1 MPRDEDALTDSDRY
15 EGAPA
20 PWENDQLF
28 GHAEAELLLL
38 NAYRTGRLPNAFVVG
53 GPEGIGKATLAW
65 RFARFVLSYPDPD
78 SEAVR
83 RAPSLRVAADHPVA
97 RRIIA
102 RAHSDVIVLRREYNE
117 RTRKFF
123 TEIRVEDVRKM
134 LHRFQHSSSA
144 GGFRIAILDSAENLN
159 RASANALLKIVEEP
173 PARSIFLIIAQRPA
187 VLLPTIRSRS
197 NLLRLRPL
205 PRAAVAAA
213 VRALG
218 SPWADRPEDAIER
231 AAAHSGGSVRQA
243 LRLLEG
249 AAMTLLDQTH
259 RLLENLPEVDWK
271 GVHALADHLGD
282 GDTDGF
288 DNVVAA
294 VLDWLNAQV
303 QTGAAGGRL
312 ARLAPYAE
320 VWEKVVNAARETEA
334 LNLDKRP
341 LLLSLFAELATAS
354 AGGPS

>member
-1 MPRDEDALTDSDRY
+1 MARDEDAQTDSDRY
-15 EGAPA
+15 GGAPA
-20 PWENDQLF
+20 PWESAQLF
-28 GHAEAELLLL
+28 GHVEAEQVLLD
-38 NAYRTGRLPNAFVVG
+38 AYRTHRLPNAFVVG

-65 RFARFVLSYPDPD
+65 RFARFVLTNPEPD
-78 SEAVR
+78 SDAVQ
-83 RAPSLRVAADHPVA
+83 RAASLAVAADHPVA
-97 RRIIA
+97 RRIVA
-102 RAHSDVIVLRREYNE
+102 RAHSDLIVLRREYNE

-123 TEIRVEDVRKM
+123 TDIRVEDVRKM
-134 LHRFQHSSSA
+134 LHRFQQASSA

-173 PARSIFLIIAQRPA
+173 PARSIFLIVAQRPA
-187 VLLPTIRSRS
+187 MLLPTIRSRAS
-197 NLLRLRPL
+197 LLRLRPL
-205 PRAAVAAA
+205 PRGDVGAA

-218 SPWADRPEDAIER
+218 SPWADRPEDAIAR

-249 AAMTLLDQTH
+249 AALTLLDQTH
-259 RLLENLPEVDWK
+259 RLLENLPNIDWK

-282 GDTDGF
+282 SDTDGF
-288 DNVVAA
+288 DNVLAA

-303 QTGAAGGRL
+303 QRGAADGPL

-341 LLLSLFAELATAS
+341 LLLSLFAELAIAS